1 MVAEKAQQ
9 RIHIKWVRSGIGFSY
24 RQKEIIRSLG
34 FRRLNEVV
42 ERPDAPQIRGLVA
55 KIPHLVEIV
64 SEVCKPAW
72 ISVPEYTIGPAEAPP
87 SQPTLTED
95 TERQKAGQAPGGL
108 EETSAP
114 PAAAETGVQA
124 AEEAAPKP
132 RAAKITQA
140 KKRDAAKGSKPAKAA
155 GAKGKEGTTR
165 KGPGSARTRKK

>member
-1 MVAEKAQQ
+1 MADRAQR

-42 ERPDAPQIRGLVA
+42 ERQDTPQIRGLVA

-64 SEVCKPAW
+64 SGVPKPTW
-72 ISVPEYTIGPAEAPP
+72 VSVPEYTVGPAEAPP
-87 SQPTLTED
+87 SQPTVTED
-95 TERQKAGQAPGGL
+95 TEMQKAGQAPGGL

-114 PAAAETGVQA
+114 PAAEGTGPQA

-132 RAAKITQA
+132 QAAEVTQA
-140 KKRDAAKGSKPAKAA
+140 KKRAAAKDSKPAKVA

-165 KGPGSARTRKK
+165 KGGRPARPPKK